1 MAFQV
6 TTPINRFSIG
16 NSVPYFQQPIRS
28 PPSRFD
34 NYGGGILTGGG
45 TGSPL
50 HGNGGP
56 WRKGSKTL
64 RRGDEPLSRRPLSGN
79 GCPSGGRPPK
89 GGGSKFLIGGTSVL
103 FSVA

>member
-56 WRKGSKTL
+56 
-64 RRGDEPLSRRPLSGN
+64 
-79 GCPSGGRPPK
+79 
-89 GGGSKFLIGGTSVL
+89 
-103 FSVA
+103 